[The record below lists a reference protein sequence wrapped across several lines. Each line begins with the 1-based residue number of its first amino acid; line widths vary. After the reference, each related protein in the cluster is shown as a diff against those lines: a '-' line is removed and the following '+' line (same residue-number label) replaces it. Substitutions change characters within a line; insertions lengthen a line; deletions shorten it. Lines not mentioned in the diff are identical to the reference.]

1 MTGAIFI
8 SDDLVLCQ
16 IEVSTLTFGYCCVLY
31 LIYVCLDPGL
41 KLLNNLVHIC
51 PSDVVGKNLNKDK
64 YMMCKSFTPK
74 NEYRKPNVFWG
85 KCSEIFTNSKA

>member
-51 PSDVVGKNLNKDK
+51 PSDVVGRTFKQGQVYDVQKFYTK
-64 YMMCKSFTPK
+64 K
-74 NEYRKPNVFWG
+74 
-85 KCSEIFTNSKA
+85 

>member
-51 PSDVVGKNLNKDK
+51 PSDVVGRNFKQGQVYDVQKFYTK
-64 YMMCKSFTPK
+64 K
-74 NEYRKPNVFWG
+74 
-85 KCSEIFTNSKA
+85 

>member
-51 PSDVVGKNLNKDK
+51 PSDVVG
-64 YMMCKSFTPK
+64 
-74 NEYRKPNVFWG
+74 RKFKQGQVYDVQKFYT
-85 KCSEIFTNSKA
+85 KE